1 MTVIKKHP
9 IVSSIAGA
17 LFIFG
22 VVVWITGGFDAS
34 PFGIRIV
41 VERANHPFAYMLWVL
56 LFGMIFSKDRLGFT
70 DICSR
75 IGSKKPSSV
84 IPILV
89 AAIVIFELCHFI
101 APEANLFWNLD
112 SESGLATYYHS
123 FLLFANG
130 VCILSIFD
138 RERSTE
144 KKGAFWWTPI
154 LILFWGLS
162 IDELVGFHNGVP
174 RYLQKIG
181 LYEGSIGN
189 GIPEWPILLAPV
201 AIAVVI
207 YFLIFIWK
215 RFRGKGYLIALCFTA
230 VAIWVLAYSAEML
243 LATSLN
249 HQIQVGLEEGAEL
262 LGTSLMLIVFL
273 FFSQKKPPFKVE
285 YLE

>member
-1 MTVIKKHP
+1 V
-9 IVSSIAGA
+9 IAGA

-22 VVVWITGGFDAS
+22 VVVWITGGFVAN

-41 VERANHPFAYMLWVL
+41 VERANHPFAYMLWTL
-56 LFGMIFSKDRLGFT
+56 FFGMIFSKDRLGLT

-75 IGSKKPSSV
+75 IGSKRSTSV
-84 IPILV
+84 VITLI
-89 AAIVIFELCHFI
+89 AAIAFFELCHFI

-123 FLLFANG
+123 FLLFVNG
-130 VCILSIFD
+130 MCILSIFD
-138 RERSTE
+138 RERSAG
-144 KKGAFWWTPI
+144 KKGALLWIPI

-174 RYLQKIG
+174 RYLEKIG
-181 LYEGSIGN
+181 LYHGSIGS
-189 GIPEWPILLAPV
+189 GIPEWPVLLAPV
-201 AIAVVI
+201 AIAFVI
-207 YFLIFIWK
+207 YLFIFIWK
-215 RFRGKGYLIALCFTA
+215 RLWGKGHLFALCSIA
-230 VAIWVLAYSAEML
+230 VVIWVFAYSAEML

-273 FFSQKKPPFKVE
+273 FYCGKESPFSVE
-285 YLE
+285 NSK